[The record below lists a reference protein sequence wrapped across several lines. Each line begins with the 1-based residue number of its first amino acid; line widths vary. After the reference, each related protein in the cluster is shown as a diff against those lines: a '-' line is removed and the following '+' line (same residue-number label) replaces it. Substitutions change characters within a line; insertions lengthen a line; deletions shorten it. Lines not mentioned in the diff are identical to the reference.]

1 MDLSAQKELI
11 ELAMINGQPAQALSY
26 LNECFDKVAMLD
38 EINFRDP
45 EMAFRLSKVLI
56 KELLK

>member
-1 MDLSAQKELI
+1 MDLSAQEELI
-11 ELAMINGQPAQALSY
+11 KDSMINGQPEQALSY
-26 LNECFDKVAMLD
+26 LNECFDKVSMLN

-45 EMAFRLSKVLI
+45 EMAFKLSKVLI